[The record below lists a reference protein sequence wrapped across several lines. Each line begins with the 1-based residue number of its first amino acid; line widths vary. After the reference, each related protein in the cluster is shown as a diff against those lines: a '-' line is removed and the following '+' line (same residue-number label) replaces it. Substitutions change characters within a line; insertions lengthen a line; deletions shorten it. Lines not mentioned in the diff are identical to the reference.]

1 MGKGLCEDMP
11 SEVHTKE
18 YMELTSLV
26 GESYQNRDDLIDNIR
41 KISWAKGYA
50 TVIRRSKKEKYVI
63 IGCDRGGTY
72 RGNNVHIEERKR
84 KIAS

>member
-11 SEVHTKE
+11 SEIHTKE
-18 YMELTSLV
+18 DIELTSLV

-50 TVIRRSKKEKYVI
+50 TVIRRSKKDMSSLVVREEKL
-63 IGCDRGGTY
+63 IGETMF
-72 RGNNVHIEERKR
+72 I
-84 KIAS
+84 